1 MKQKEIEEKIKDV
14 FIENHVEETAIISDN
29 VISDMVMT
37 NGETMDSLDWTNIV
51 LGIENEFSTEITDEE
66 SEHLYGGSFSN
77 LVKRLEA
84 KLQ

>member
-1 MKQKEIEEKIKDV
+1 MTNKDVEEKIKDV

-51 LGIENEFSTEITDEE
+51 LGLENELSIEITDEE
-66 SEHLYGGSFSN
+66 SEHLYGGSFSH
-77 LVKRLEA
+77 LLKRLEA